1 MHIHILGICGTF
13 MAGIASLAK
22 AQGHDVTGSDLHFY
36 PPMSYQL
43 KNLGIKVIEGYDA
56 NQLSPPPD
64 CVLVGNALSRG
75 NDLVEALL
83 NSDIHFQS
91 GPEWLAE
98 NVLKGRKVVAIAG
111 THGKTTVASMLAW
124 ILEDASLSP
133 GFLIGGIPCDFG
145 TSTAMGDSEYFV
157 LEADEYDTAFF
168 DKRAKF
174 LLYHPHI
181 VVLNN
186 LEYDHA
192 DIYDDIEHIK
202 SQFHKLIRTI
212 PSNGHI
218 ILNGE
223 DKNLSSVLKMGC
235 WTPMETFGI
244 REGFDWVGEFSDL
257 GGRNIRIKKGSH
269 ETVESPWNLSGEHNL
284 ENALAAISAAYKLGI
299 SLSDSLKSLSKF
311 SGVKRRLEKTATIL
325 NISIYDD
332 FAHHPTA
339 IRRTIVA
346 LKKQNPNQRVIV
358 ALELRSNT
366 MKMGLHNKDL
376 VDALVNA
383 DFVAMF
389 APSNFDSEVI
399 SLSLGSKIECFSNY
413 NDLIFG
419 LENKLND
426 GDQVVFMSN
435 GSFGGVREVLTKNL
449 QKNKLGERDYDE
461 T

>member
-1 MHIHILGICGTF
+1 MG
-13 MAGIASLAK
+13 SLALL
-22 AQGHDVTGSDLHFY
+22 ARELGFEVSGCDENIY
-36 PPMSYQL
+36 PPMSDLLQEQNIRVNQGYKKTDL
-43 KNLGIKVIEGYDA
+43 PEADLYLIGNVI
-56 NQLSPPPD
+56 
-64 CVLVGNALSRG
+64 SRG
-75 NDLVEALL
+75 NESIEYILDSKLP
-83 NSDIHFQS
+83 HTS
-91 GPEWLAE
+91 GPAWLSE
-98 NVLKGRKVVAIAG
+98 NVLQNRRVIAVSG
-111 THGKTTVASMLAW
+111 THGKTSTTAMLTW
-124 ILEDASLSP
+124 MLVNLGLDP
-133 GFLIGGIPCDFG
+133 GFLIAGRPKDFSVSAKLG
-145 TSTAMGDSEYFV
+145 KGEIFV
-157 LEADEYDTAFF
+157 IEADEYDTAFF

-223 DKNLSSVLKMGC
+223 DKNLSSVIKMGC

-244 REGFDWVGEFSDL
+244 REGFDWAGEFSDL
-257 GGRNIRIKKGSH
+257 GGRNIRIKKGRH

-284 ENALAAISAAYKLGI
+284 ENALAAISSAYKLGV

-449 QKNKLGERDYDE
+449 QKNKPGEGDYDE

>member
-43 KNLGIKVIEGYDA
+43 KNLGIKVIEGYDV

-98 NVLKGRKVVAIAG
+98 NVLKDRKVVAIAG

-145 TSTAMGDSEYFV
+145 ISTAMGDSEYFV

-192 DIYDDIEHIK
+192 DIYDDIENIK

-223 DKNLSSVLKMGC
+223 DKNLSSVIKMGC

-389 APSNFDSEVI
+389 APSNFDFEAI
-399 SLSLGSKIECFSNY
+399 SSSLGSKIECFSNY

-449 QKNKLGERDYDE
+449 QKNKPGEGDYDE

>member
-22 AQGHDVTGSDLHFY
+22 AKGHDVTGSDLHFY

-43 KNLGIKVIEGYDA
+43 KNLGIKVIEGYDS

-98 NVLKGRKVVAIAG
+98 NVLKDRKVVAIAG

-124 ILEDASLSP
+124 ILEDAGLSP

-145 TSTAMGDSEYFV
+145 ISTAMGESEYFV

-223 DKNLSSVLKMGC
+223 DKNLSSVIKMGC

-284 ENALAAISAAYKLGI
+284 ENALAAISSAYKLGV

-311 SGVKRRLEKTATIL
+311 SGVKRRLEKTATIS

-383 DFVAMF
+383 DFVVMF

-399 SLSLGSKIECFSNY
+399 SSSLGSKIECFSNY

-449 QKNKLGERDYDE
+449 QKNKPGEGDYDK

>member
-98 NVLKGRKVVAIAG
+98 NVLKDRKVVAIAG

-124 ILEDASLSP
+124 ILEDAGLSP

-145 TSTAMGDSEYFV
+145 ISTAMGESEYFV

-223 DKNLSSVLKMGC
+223 DKNLSSVIKMGC

-257 GGRNIRIKKGSH
+257 DGRNIRIKKGRH

-284 ENALAAISAAYKLGI
+284 ENALAAISSAYKLGV

-311 SGVKRRLEKTATIL
+311 SGVKRRLEKTATIS

-383 DFVAMF
+383 DFVVMF

-399 SLSLGSKIECFSNY
+399 SSSLGSKIECFSDY

-449 QKNKLGERDYDE
+449 QKNKPGEADYDE

>member
-192 DIYDDIEHIK
+192 DIYDDIENIK

-223 DKNLSSVLKMGC
+223 DKNLSSVIKMGC

-389 APSNFDSEVI
+389 APSNFDSEAI

>member
-22 AQGHDVTGSDLHFY
+22 AKGHDVTGSDLHFY

-124 ILEDASLSP
+124 ILEDAGLSP

-145 TSTAMGDSEYFV
+145 ISTAMGESEYFV

-223 DKNLSSVLKMGC
+223 DKNLSSVIKMGC

-284 ENALAAISAAYKLGI
+284 ENALAAISSAYKLGV

-311 SGVKRRLEKTATIL
+311 SGVKRRLEKTATIS

-383 DFVAMF
+383 DFVVMF

-399 SLSLGSKIECFSNY
+399 SSSLGSKIECFSNY

-449 QKNKLGERDYDE
+449 QKNKPGEGDYDE

>member
-98 NVLKGRKVVAIAG
+98 NVLKDRKVVAIAG

-192 DIYDDIEHIK
+192 DIYDDIENIK

-223 DKNLSSVLKMGC
+223 DKNLSSVIKMGC

-389 APSNFDSEVI
+389 APSNFDSEAI

>member
-145 TSTAMGDSEYFV
+145 ISTAMGESEYFV

-192 DIYDDIEHIK
+192 DIYDDIENIK

-223 DKNLSSVLKMGC
+223 DKNLSSVIKMGC

>member
-56 NQLSPPPD
+56 NQLNPPPD

-145 TSTAMGDSEYFV
+145 ISTAMGDSEYFV

-192 DIYDDIEHIK
+192 DIYDDIENIK

-223 DKNLSSVLKMGC
+223 DKNLSSVIKMGC

-244 REGFDWVGEFSDL
+244 REGYDWVGEFSDL

-383 DFVAMF
+383 DFVVMF

-399 SLSLGSKIECFSNY
+399 SSSLGSKIECFSNY

>member
-1 MHIHILGICGTF
+1 

-22 AQGHDVTGSDLHFY
+22 AKGHDVTGSDLHFY

-124 ILEDASLSP
+124 ILEDAGLSP

-145 TSTAMGDSEYFV
+145 ISTAMGESEYFV

-223 DKNLSSVLKMGC
+223 DKNLSSVIKMGC

-284 ENALAAISAAYKLGI
+284 ENALAAISSAYKLGV

-311 SGVKRRLEKTATIL
+311 SGVKRRLEKTATIS

-383 DFVAMF
+383 DFVVMF

-399 SLSLGSKIECFSNY
+399 SSSLGSKIECFSNY

-449 QKNKLGERDYDE
+449 QKNKPGEGDYDE

>member
-56 NQLSPPPD
+56 NQLNPPPD
-64 CVLVGNALSRG
+64 CVLVGNVLSRG

-145 TSTAMGDSEYFV
+145 ISTAMGDSEYFV

-192 DIYDDIEHIK
+192 DIYDDIENIK

-223 DKNLSSVLKMGC
+223 DKNLSSVIKMGC

>member
-56 NQLSPPPD
+56 NQLNPPPD

-145 TSTAMGDSEYFV
+145 ISTAMGDSEYFV

-192 DIYDDIEHIK
+192 DIYDDIENIK

-223 DKNLSSVLKMGC
+223 DKNLSSVIKMGC

-389 APSNFDSEVI
+389 APSNFDSEAI
-399 SLSLGSKIECFSNY
+399 SLSLGSKIKCFGNY

>member
-98 NVLKGRKVVAIAG
+98 NVLKDRKVVAIAG

-145 TSTAMGDSEYFV
+145 ISTAMGESEYFV

-223 DKNLSSVLKMGC
+223 DKNLSSVIKMGC

-257 GGRNIRIKKGSH
+257 GGRNIRIKKGRH

-284 ENALAAISAAYKLGI
+284 ENALAAISSAYKLGV

-311 SGVKRRLEKTATIL
+311 SGVKRRLEKTATIS

-383 DFVAMF
+383 DFVVMF

-399 SLSLGSKIECFSNY
+399 SSSLGSKIECFSNY

-449 QKNKLGERDYDE
+449 QKNKPGEGDYDK

>member
-145 TSTAMGDSEYFV
+145 ISTAMGDSEYFV

-192 DIYDDIEHIK
+192 DIYDDIENIK

-223 DKNLSSVLKMGC
+223 DKNLSSVIKMGC

>member
-43 KNLGIKVIEGYDA
+43 KNLGIKVIEGYDE
-56 NQLSPPPD
+56 NQLSSPPD

-124 ILEDASLSP
+124 ILEDAGLSP

-145 TSTAMGDSEYFV
+145 ISAAIGESEYFV

-223 DKNLSSVLKMGC
+223 DKNLSSVIKMGC

-269 ETVESPWNLSGEHNL
+269 ETVESPWNLNGEHNL

-383 DFVAMF
+383 DFVVMF

-399 SLSLGSKIECFSNY
+399 SSSLGNKIECFSNY

-449 QKNKLGERDYDE
+449 QKNKPGEGDYDE

>member
-36 PPMSYQL
+36 PPMNYQL

-56 NQLSPPPD
+56 NQLSSPPD
-64 CVLVGNALSRG
+64 CVLVGNTLSRG

-83 NSDIHFQS
+83 DSDIHFQS

-98 NVLKGRKVVAIAG
+98 NVLKGRKVIAIAG

-124 ILEDASLSP
+124 ILEDAGLSP

-145 TSTAMGDSEYFV
+145 ISTAMGESEYFV

-192 DIYDDIEHIK
+192 DIYDDIENIK

-223 DKNLSSVLKMGC
+223 DKNLSSVIKMGC

-257 GGRNIRIKKGSH
+257 GGRNIRIKKGRH

-299 SLSDSLKSLSKF
+299 SLSNSLKALSKF

-376 VDALVNA
+376 ADALVNA

-389 APSNFDSEVI
+389 APSNFDSEAI
-399 SLSLGSKIECFSNY
+399 SSSLGSKIECFSDY
-413 NDLIFG
+413 NDLIFV
-419 LENKLND
+419 LESKLND

-449 QKNKLGERDYDE
+449 QKNKPGEGDYDE

>member
-192 DIYDDIEHIK
+192 DIYDDIENIK

-223 DKNLSSVLKMGC
+223 DKNLSSVIKMGC

-383 DFVAMF
+383 DFVVMF

-399 SLSLGSKIECFSNY
+399 SSSLGSKIECFSNY

>member
-192 DIYDDIEHIK
+192 DIYDDIENIK

-223 DKNLSSVLKMGC
+223 DKNLSSVIKMGC

-284 ENALAAISAAYKLGI
+284 ENALAAISSAYKLGV

-311 SGVKRRLEKTATIL
+311 SGVKRRLEKTATIS

>member
-98 NVLKGRKVVAIAG
+98 NVLKDRKVVAIAG

-145 TSTAMGDSEYFV
+145 ISTAMGDSEYFV

-192 DIYDDIEHIK
+192 DIYDDIENIK

-223 DKNLSSVLKMGC
+223 DKNLSSVIKMGC

-419 LENKLND
+419 LESKLND

>member
-43 KNLGIKVIEGYDA
+43 KNLGIKVIEGYDV

-64 CVLVGNALSRG
+64 CVLVGNSLSRG

-124 ILEDASLSP
+124 ILEDAGLSP

-145 TSTAMGDSEYFV
+145 ISTAMGESEYFV

-223 DKNLSSVLKMGC
+223 DKNLFSVIKMGC

-383 DFVAMF
+383 DFVVMF

-399 SLSLGSKIECFSNY
+399 SSSLGSKIECFSNY

-449 QKNKLGERDYDE
+449 QKNKPGEGDYDE

>member
-22 AQGHDVTGSDLHFY
+22 AKGHDVTGSDLHFY

-43 KNLGIKVIEGYDA
+43 KNLGVKVIEGYDS

-124 ILEDASLSP
+124 ILEDAGLSP

-145 TSTAMGDSEYFV
+145 ISTAMGKSEYFV

-223 DKNLSSVLKMGC
+223 DKNLSSVIKMGC

-244 REGFDWVGEFSDL
+244 REGFDWAGEFSDL
-257 GGRNIRIKKGSH
+257 GGRNIRIKKGRH

-284 ENALAAISAAYKLGI
+284 ENALAAISSAYKLGV

-311 SGVKRRLEKTATIL
+311 SGVKRRLEKTATIS

-383 DFVAMF
+383 DFVVMF

-399 SLSLGSKIECFSNY
+399 SSSLGSKIECFSNY

-449 QKNKLGERDYDE
+449 QKNKPGEGDYDK